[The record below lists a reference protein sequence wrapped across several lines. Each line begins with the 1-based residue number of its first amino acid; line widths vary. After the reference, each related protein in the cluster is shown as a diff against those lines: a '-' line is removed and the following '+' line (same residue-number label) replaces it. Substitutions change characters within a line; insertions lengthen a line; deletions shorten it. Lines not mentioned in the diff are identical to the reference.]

1 MRTPTLLSDR
11 LAPVALAALVAA
23 VSACAADAV
32 TTPSAG
38 LHAHSAAATPA
49 EAAPARLGPGSE
61 ASLGAALAAVRAA
74 TARYHRVGAAEADG
88 FASTVHCVATPVAGM
103 GVHFVNGPRIAD
115 GAVDAD
121 RPEVLVYEPQ
131 TDGSMRLVAV
141 EYMVPKPMWDAVH
154 PGARPT
160 LFGQTFEDG
169 PMDSYALHVWVWR
182 HNADGMFAAFNP
194 AVACPAG
201 GGQP

>member
-1 MRTPTLLSDR
+1 MRAPE
-11 LAPVALAALVAA
+11 LADT
-23 VSACAADAV
+23 SG
-32 TTPSAG
+32 AG
-38 LHAHSAAATPA
+38 SRRPRRR
-49 EAAPARLGPGSE
+49 PARVGRGSE
-61 ASLGAALAAVRAA
+61 AALGAAPTAVRAA
-74 TARYHRVGAAEADG
+74 TARYHRVDAEADG
-88 FASTVHCVATPVAGM
+88 LANTLHCVATRVAGV
-103 GVHFVNGPRIAD
+103 GAHLVNGPRVAD

-131 TDGSMRLVAV
+131 RDGSMRLVAV
-141 EYMVPKPMWDAVH
+141 EYMVPKPMWDAAH
-154 PGARPT
+154 PGTRPT
-160 LFGQTFEDG
+160 LFGRTFEDG